1 MADDGL
7 RCSICGA
14 PGGAYMDSPER
25 GSRRICR
32 TCMTRA
38 ATRAEFLRH
47 VHLNE
52 HPINAP
58 VADCRYCE
66 VKRK

>member
-1 MADDGL
+1 
-7 RCSICGA
+7 
-14 PGGAYMDSPER
+14 MDSPER